1 MALIFSIE
9 QFPDFPEIPRPWID
23 TEDDFE
29 DE

>member
-9 QFPDFPEIPRPWID
+9 QFPDFPDLPRPWID
-23 TEDDFE
+23 NDEVLE